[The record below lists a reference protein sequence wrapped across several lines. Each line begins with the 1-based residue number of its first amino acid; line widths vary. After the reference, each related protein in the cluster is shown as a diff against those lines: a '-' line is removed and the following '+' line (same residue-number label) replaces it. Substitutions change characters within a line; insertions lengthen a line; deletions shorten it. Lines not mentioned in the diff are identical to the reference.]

1 MWCFSG
7 LAEMSVER
15 VNLGEKSVMVR
26 CDGVSH
32 TQEVFVL
39 KMETGGKLG
48 ICGGS
53 HINWRNAF
61 EAFSSSLW
69 MHFISGG
76 QLLIGHILA
85 DGKTDVGNKMEVADE
100 EEGGHQLLN
109 YSDVSSPLRSFIQA
123 LHFSTC

>member
-1 MWCFSG
+1 MEGKST

-15 VNLGEKSVMVR
+15 VNLGERSVMVR

-39 KMETGGKLG
+39 KMETGGNFG

-61 EAFSSSLW
+61 EAFSSSRW

-76 QLLIGHILA
+76 QLLIGHILEYE
-85 DGKTDVGNKMEVADE
+85 KTDVGN
-100 EEGGHQLLN
+100 
-109 YSDVSSPLRSFIQA
+109 R
-123 LHFSTC
+123 T

>member
-1 MWCFSG
+1 MSKISIFLEIWCFIG
-7 LAEMSVER
+7 GEKAEMRVER
-15 VNLGEKSVMVR
+15 VDLGEGSVMVR

-39 KMETGGKLG
+39 KMETGENQG

-69 MHFISGG
+69 MHFISRG

-85 DGKTDVGNKMEVADE
+85 DGMTDVGNKTELADE
-100 EEGGHQLLN
+100 EEEEAI
-109 YSDVSSPLRSFIQA
+109 S
-123 LHFSTC
+123 C